1 MIVPELVQNT
11 SLVPIPIDH
20 EVLTLLQRP
29 SQPLLTKLKLRVRKQ
44 RRQLAKKYHPD
55 LNPKNLKRMQQVN
68 QLCDFLLAS
77 KIMYRPPPV
86 QFHYTVHVYQSQ
98 PSYYTTG
105 YDSTATG
112 GFS

>member
-1 MIVPELVQNT
+1 MTIQEILQF
-11 SLVPIPIDH
+11 LEIPIDH